1 MKTLRE
7 NVIRAMKCPVCGA
20 RTELCE
26 GASNGLR
33 CNGIKTHCYDL
44 SSAGYVNLCK
54 PGQSGGG
61 DSKQAVRA
69 RSDFLSKDYYRPVAE
84 ELCRVACEFTDKD
97 GVVLDAGCGEGYYSV
112 MMASNGLPVLG
123 IDISKFATEAAAKRA
138 KREGTPNAFFATASV
153 FDMPVADASI
163 STITNVFAPCA
174 EAEYRRALADSGV
187 LIVVYAGEEHLM
199 GLKRA
204 IYDTAHLNT
213 PRADLPVGM
222 QKVYETRVNYNIEL
236 DNLTDILSLF
246 SMTPYYWRTSPS
258 DSEKLSGLQ
267 RLTTEVDVMIS
278 VYKNTKEALE

>member
-1 MKTLRE
+1 
-7 NVIRAMKCPVCGA
+7 
-20 RTELCE
+20 
-26 GASNGLR
+26 
-33 CNGIKTHCYDL
+33 
-44 SSAGYVNLCK
+44 
-54 PGQSGGG
+54 
-61 DSKQAVRA
+61 
-69 RSDFLSKDYYRPVAE
+69 
-84 ELCRVACEFTDKD
+84 
-97 GVVLDAGCGEGYYSV
+97 
-112 MMASNGLPVLG
+112 
-123 IDISKFATEAAAKRA
+123 
-138 KREGTPNAFFATASV
+138 
-153 FDMPVADASI
+153 MPVADASI

-174 EAEYRRALADSGV
+174 EAEYRRALADGGV

-213 PRADLPVGM
+213 SRADLPVGM
-222 QKVYETRVNYNIEL
+222 QKVYETRVSYNIEL